1 MAALD
6 DIARP
11 DNELSG
17 PTGTSNAQKFADI
30 WWRLCSRTGL
40 SKLIAAFVDA
50 VLGKQVAQFDASW
63 APSKTVTW
71 LGREVAALPQNFK
84 NTQEKADAAKAA
96 VDQLRADLPGLIA
109 NAVANQPAA
118 VASIDANAVAEAV
131 FQRLKA
137 QANK

>member
-17 PTGTSNAQKFADI
+17 ATGTSNAQKFADI

-40 SKLIAAFVDA
+40 SKLIAAFVEA
-50 VLGKQVAQFDASW
+50 ILGKQVPQFDASW

-84 NTQEKADAAKAA
+84 NTQDKADAAKAA
-96 VDQLRADLPGLIA
+96 VDQLRADLPQLIA
-109 NAVANQPAA
+109 NALANQPA
-118 VASIDANAVAEAV
+118 VAAQVDANAVAAAV
-131 FQRLKA
+131 IAAERA
-137 QANK
+137 QWAK